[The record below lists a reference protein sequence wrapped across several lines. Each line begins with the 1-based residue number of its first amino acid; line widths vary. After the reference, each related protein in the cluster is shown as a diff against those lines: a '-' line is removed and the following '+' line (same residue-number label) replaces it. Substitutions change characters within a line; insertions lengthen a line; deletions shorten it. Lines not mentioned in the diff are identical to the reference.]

1 MGGKGLDDS
10 RDYFGDLAPCGAK
23 HADKKILSSSGRPA
37 SVATAW
43 FPKGFL
49 QGLRVGPQ
57 RGYEG
62 WLRRGS
68 EGGYEG
74 CAGKVPK
81 GFRRG
86 FRRVSEGVSEGFP
99 WVSGGFREK
108 VHIKRITEI
117 IVFAKP

>member
-23 HADKKILSSSGRPA
+23 HADKKIMSSSGRPA
-37 SVATAW
+37 STASALYAW
-43 FPKGFL
+43 GTPGTI
-49 QGLRVGPQ
+49 RP
-57 RGYEG
+57 RRTPCS
-62 WLRRGS
+62 LRRS
-68 EGGYEG
+68 SKGGYEG
-74 CAGKVPK
+74 CARRVPK

-108 VHIKRITEI
+108 VDIKRITEI
-117 IVFAKP
+117 IGVAKP